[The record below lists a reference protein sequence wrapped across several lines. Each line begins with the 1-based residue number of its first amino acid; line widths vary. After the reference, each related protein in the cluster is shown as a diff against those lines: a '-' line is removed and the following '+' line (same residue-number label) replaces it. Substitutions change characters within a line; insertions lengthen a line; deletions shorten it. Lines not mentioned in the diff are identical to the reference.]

1 MFSFFPETCSFW
13 GIFYEIKR
21 Y

>member
-1 MFSFFPETCSFW
+1 MFSIFPETCSFW